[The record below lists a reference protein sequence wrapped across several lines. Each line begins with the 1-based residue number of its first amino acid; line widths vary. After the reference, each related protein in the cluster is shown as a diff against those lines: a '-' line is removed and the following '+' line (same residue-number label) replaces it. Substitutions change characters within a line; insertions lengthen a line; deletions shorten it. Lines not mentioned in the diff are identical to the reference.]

1 MREEAALREAVLQ
14 EATLR
19 EAVRQEA
26 DLQEV
31 VQLVARQELIG
42 QEDGII
48 RSSTPIPI
56 GEDELGQIVTTRSQV
71 VPDTNWRHNLNT
83 SIVDDALNHQGSLD
97 DYDCAVCGQTIP
109 TLASLQAHLLARHCS
124 QSDTVLRL
132 VREMQE
138 QLKEIQTSHYSLVS
152 DVKIVKDN
160 MQIKQSPP
168 PLWEK

>member
-1 MREEAALREAVLQ
+1 M
-14 EATLR
+14 
-19 EAVRQEA
+19 
-26 DLQEV
+26 
-31 VQLVARQELIG
+31 
-42 QEDGII
+42 
-48 RSSTPIPI
+48 
-56 GEDELGQIVTTRSQV
+56 
-71 VPDTNWRHNLNT
+71 
-83 SIVDDALNHQGSLD
+83 SIVDNAQNHLGSLD
-97 DYDCAVCGQTIP
+97 DYDCAVCGQTLP

-168 PLWEK
+168 PPAAPPAPPAPAQTLPPAAPSYAAAAGAGAAGAAAPRQSAASRPHKISFVTDSIGDNVITR